1 MKYIKLFEDFPDF
14 GPEDIGGAEHTK
26 SWMSSMKGIDENV
39 MKLRELMDS
48 IREGEQKMKQ
58 LEMELGMGELKAQE
72 KAMLED
78 IRVSLESI
86 DKSSHKA
93 HGILLKL
100 RKGHIRWDSPSKE
113 DILGILSV
121 QIEGAKQLIEAIK
134 ADPELKKPVNVS
146 PSIKATYDEPEVS
159 EAEEGMPWY
168 RRAIDKVKGWLV
180 SLRRKFANAADDFE
194 SVVDEL
200 ENAVSMDDVEQEL
213 PMRRPMVPS
222 PSPSRRMMDRPMPPR
237 GYRG

>member
-14 GPEDIGGAEHTK
+14 GPENIGGAEHTK

-58 LEMELGMGELKAQE
+58 LEMELGMGELKSQE

-78 IRVSLESI
+78 IRVSIESI

-100 RKGHIRWDSPSKE
+100 KRGHIRWDSPSKE

-134 ADPELKKPVNVS
+134 AEPGFKKPVNVS

-168 RRAIDKVKGWLV
+168 RRAIDKVKGWLM
-180 SLRRKFANAADDFE
+180 SLRRNFMNVAGDFE
-194 SVVDEL
+194 LVVDDL
-200 ENAVSMDDVEQEL
+200 ENAVSTDDVEQEL
-213 PMRRPMVPS
+213 PMRRDMVPS
-222 PSPSRRMMDRPMPPR
+222 APSARRVMDRPRPPL
-237 GYRG
+237 GYRL

>member
-26 SWMSSMKGIDENV
+26 SWMGSMQGINENV
-39 MKLRELMDS
+39 AKLRSLMDS
-48 IREGEQKMKQ
+48 IKEGEQKIKEM
-58 LEMELGMGELKAQE
+58 EMELGMSELKAQE

-86 DKSSHKA
+86 EKSSHKA

-100 RKGHIRWDSPSKE
+100 KKGYVRWDSPSKE
-113 DILGILSV
+113 DILGILSI
-121 QIEGAKQLIEAIK
+121 QIEGAKKLIESIK
-134 ADPELKKPVNVS
+134 SDPELKKPVNVS

-168 RRAIDKVKGWLV
+168 RRAIETVKGWLG
-180 SLRRKFANAADDFE
+180 SLRRKFMNVADGFE
-194 SVVDEL
+194 SVVDKL
-200 ENAVSMDDVEQEL
+200 EGAVSIDDTEAEL
-213 PMRRPMVPS
+213 PMRPAMVPS
-222 PSPSRRMMDRPMPPR
+222 SPRRRMERPMPPI